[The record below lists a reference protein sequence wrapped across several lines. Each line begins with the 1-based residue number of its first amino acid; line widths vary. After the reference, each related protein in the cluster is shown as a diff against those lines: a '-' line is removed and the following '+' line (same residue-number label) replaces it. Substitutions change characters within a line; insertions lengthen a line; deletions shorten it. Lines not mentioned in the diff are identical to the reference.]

1 MNITPLYEFD
11 INDRDL
17 LKRYWES
24 YHAQLIPIS
33 HVKELRIMQQKF
45 TNNKSKESYDH
56 FRCLTLVNQ
65 ENVTTE

>member
-45 TNNKSKESYDH
+45 TNNKNYDKYEL
-56 FRCLTLVNQ
+56 FIPN
-65 ENVTTE
+65 NIK